1 MKALRTMWMVGLTLW
16 LGTAGGVARS
26 EESNSWPPFRAI
38 LESIEA
44 NLPGLDQDEL
54 NAVMVQALLD
64 HYAPRVMLVPTE
76 GSEVEPRLSGAV
88 GEGAVFDRS
97 FGYLQVR
104 SVGPGLDEQ
113 LREAWAELASG
124 DRLQGLVLDLRFAGG
139 YDYEAA
145 ARAAD
150 WLVTTRQP
158 LLAWQETIV
167 HATPDEET
175 VMPPVVVLVNEG
187 SSGAAEALAAV
198 LREGG
203 VAVLVG
209 SRTAGQAYV
218 FREVPLPE
226 GRTLRVA
233 SDPVLVGDGK
243 SIAGGLVPD
252 IEVTISLADE
262 RKYLADPYA
271 VLPGAVAGTALRAE
285 RSEVNEAE
293 LMRQRQSGTG
303 PRLSPGAGATPPA
316 RLQDPVVQDPAL
328 ARALDLLKGIAVV
341 GRGR

>member
-1 MKALRTMWMVGLTLW
+1 
-16 LGTAGGVARS
+16 
-26 EESNSWPPFRAI
+26 
-38 LESIEA
+38 
-44 NLPGLDQDEL
+44 
-54 NAVMVQALLD
+54 
-64 HYAPRVMLVPTE
+64 
-76 GSEVEPRLSGAV
+76 
-88 GEGAVFDRS
+88 
-97 FGYLQVR
+97 
-104 SVGPGLDEQ
+104 
-113 LREAWAELASG
+113 
-124 DRLQGLVLDLRFAGG
+124 
-139 YDYEAA
+139 
-145 ARAAD
+145 
-150 WLVTTRQP
+150 
-158 LLAWQETIV
+158 V